1 MRSPLALRASYLAP
15 LLLLTPALAFGGWA
29 VEGKHKISFHADGPA
44 GFAIDG
50 TASDFSLEESD
61 SALVFTV
68 PIASVTTGID
78 LRDDHMRKYAG
89 ADQNPNVVL
98 SIPTSEVS
106 WPDADKKKRT
116 GSAQAT
122 LNLNGVDQPVTVKY
136 ALKTGKNGVD
146 WVAGFN
152 FDTSA
157 HGIVIDEYMGVSV
170 DPKMSA
176 QAKFTTAS
184 H

>member
-1 MRSPLALRASYLAP
+1 MRLRAPHLAP
-15 LLLLTPALAFGGWA
+15 LLLLAPALAFAGWS
-29 VEGKHKISFHADGPA
+29 VDGKHKVGFHADGPA

-50 TASDFSLEESD
+50 VAEEFTVSETD

-68 PIASVTTGID
+68 PVSAVTTGID

-89 ADQNPNVVL
+89 AEQHPNVLL
-98 SIPTSEVS
+98 SIPNDQIT
-106 WPDADKKKRT
+106 WPDEENKKRT

-122 LNLNGVDQPVTVKY
+122 FTLNGVEQPVTVKY
-136 ALKTGKNGVD
+136 AVKTGKTGVD
-146 WVAGFN
+146 WVAGFA
-152 FDTSA
+152 FDTSK

-176 QAKFTTAS
+176 QAKFTTVNN
-184 H
+184 